1 MAENKAFSDLTSGVS
16 ENSSK
21 ATVLVQ
27 GAVSLPP
34 ALNLATGDNASRWR
48 KWRQIWK
55 SYKIVSRL
63 KSQSE
68 NLRRPKI
75 MTCIGQD
82 ALDVYMY
89 NTLQL
94 DESKIKMD
102 DVMTAKDK
110 HFVGTVN
117 TTYERYKFNRRQQQ
131 IGESFD
137 TYLTSLRALLRTCN
151 YGAMTENL
159 LKARLVCSIQ
169 EDEIR
174 NTLLQESDLN
184 LPSCIDI

>member
-1 MAENKAFSDLTSGVS
+1 MAENKAVSDLTSGVS
-16 ENSSK
+16 ENPAK

-27 GAVSLPP
+27 GAVSLPS

-48 KWRQIWK
+48 KWHQIWK

-63 KSQSE
+63 KSQPE
-68 NLRRPKI
+68 NLRRAKF

-82 ALDVYMY
+82 ALDVY

-102 DVMTAKDK
+102 DVLTAKDK
-110 HFVGTVN
+110 HFVRTVN

-137 TYLTSLRALLRTCN
+137 TYQTSLRALLRTCN
-151 YGAMTENL
+151 YGAMTANL

-169 EDEIR
+169 QDEIR
-174 NTLLQESDLN
+174 KTLLQERDLN